1 MRVAI
6 FGDSW
11 GDVRPSFLL
20 RKDEEPW
27 PILLSKKYDITNFCE
42 SGSSFYFS
50 TKNFLANYKN
60 FDKVIF
66 LVSDR
71 TRRYLPE
78 YSPINIAGGGPTRHI
93 KFNTSTIVKDVMEDT
108 KLNKE
113 IILAIDLYY
122 RYIAND
128 EQDLYYH
135 ELTLNDIQSKLSP
148 TKLLLVEDCFEI
160 AIKEDRYYQKLG
172 YDLSSFTDKKNCH
185 MTYTNNKRMA
195 ELIDQWLTDPESV
208 KLTINN
214 TCSVNPNLFY
224 DPVDEPFEKYY
235 KKID

>member
-11 GDVRPSFLL
+11 GDVRHGFILHN
-20 RKDEEPW
+20 DEEPW
-27 PILLSKKYDITNFCE
+27 PILLSKKYEVTNFCE
-42 SGSSFYFS
+42 AGSSVYFS
-50 TKNFLANYKN
+50 TKIFLENYKN

-78 YSPINIAGGGPTRHI
+78 YSSIKIDGGPVRHI
-93 KFNTSTIVKDVMEDT
+93 KFNTADIVKDVVEDT

-122 RYIAND
+122 RYIAYD

-135 ELTLNDIQSKLSP
+135 ELTLDDIQSKLPPS
-148 TKLLLVEDCFEI
+148 KLLLVEDCFKI
-160 AIKEDRYYQKLG
+160 ATKEDQYYQNLG
-172 YDLSSFTDKKNCH
+172 YDMSSFIDKKNCH

-195 ELIDQWLTDPESV
+195 ELIDQWLTNPESV
-208 KLTINN
+208 KLTIDN
-214 TCSVNPNLFY
+214 TRSINPKLFY

-235 KKID
+235 KRID